1 MTAYGRAEVEEGGKR
16 FECEI
21 RTVNH
26 RFRDIHLRLPRNFQP
41 LEEELK
47 AILAQRI
54 GRGRVEASIQVD
66 GGGEQLGY
74 QLQLNEPLVQSY
86 KGILRELAESFEI
99 KGQISLDTLCQL
111 KDIIIFE
118 PEPPDLES
126 LKPTLT
132 KVLVEAIESLDQMR
146 VREGENIRKDFLE
159 RLARIDGYVEQ
170 VEGMVSQIVDDYRTR
185 LKERISVLTQ
195 GMEIDETRLAQEVAI
210 FAERCD
216 IAEEIV
222 RIRSHTAQFREY
234 LLTEGPVGR
243 RLDFL
248 LQEINREINTLSTKA
263 SNSTVSKI
271 AVELK
276 GELERLREQAQ
287 NVE

>member
-1 MTAYGRAEVEEGGKR
+1 MTAYGRAEVEECGKR

-21 RTVNH
+21 KTVNH
-26 RFRDIHLRLPRNFQP
+26 RFKDIHLRLPRNLQA

-47 AILAQRI
+47 GILAQRI

-66 GGGEQLGY
+66 AGGEQLGY
-74 QLQLNEPLVQSY
+74 NLQLNEPLVESY
-86 KGILRELAESFEI
+86 KGILRQLAEAFKI
-99 KGQISLDTLCQL
+99 KQEISLDTICQL
-111 KDIIIFE
+111 KDIIILE
-118 PEPPDLES
+118 PQPPDLES
-126 LKPTLT
+126 LKPIIT
-132 KVLVEAIESLDQMR
+132 KVLVDATESLDQMR
-146 VREGENIRKDFLE
+146 VREGENIQKDFLK
-159 RLARIDGYVEQ
+159 RLERIDDYIEQ
-170 VEGMVSQIVDDYRTR
+170 VEGMASQIVEDYRTR
-185 LKERISVLTQ
+185 LKERISALSQ
-195 GMEIDETRLAQEVAI
+195 GIDIDETRLAQEVAI
-210 FAERCD
+210 FAERSD

-234 LLTEGPVGR
+234 LLTDGPVGR